1 MKKTNI
7 LITIL
12 IISLISGSYFFTNI
26 LNSRHKFEKDFKV
39 FQTPSETKVEL
50 NNGIYELFEL
60 STKLKENEKPA
71 INYLVTEYGENPTI
85 IEIDV
90 DTMHVVPK
98 IKTTITYAIFDKV
111 YKSIGQFEIKEKQTV
126 KIISKI
132 SDDSI
137 DQLAYRE
144 KETSTSFFGML
155 KSSLLLLFSVAG
167 FLISGILLLVYQK
180 KK

>member
-1 MKKTNI
+1 
-7 LITIL
+7 
-12 IISLISGSYFFTNI
+12 
-26 LNSRHKFEKDFKV
+26 
-39 FQTPSETKVEL
+39 
-50 NNGIYELFEL
+50 
-60 STKLKENEKPA
+60 
-71 INYLVTEYGENPTI
+71 
-85 IEIDV
+85 
-90 DTMHVVPK
+90 
-98 IKTTITYAIFDKV
+98 V